1 MSLLARYKTSSGR
14 DPPRLVNWGR
24 DMSYVRETE
33 PVFTEQASQ
42 REDKPFRRGATE
54 LGNELKPIYVSV
66 SSAHKPG
73 KTVSRQ

>member
-1 MSLLARYKTSSGR
+1 
-14 DPPRLVNWGR
+14 
-24 DMSYVRETE
+24 MSYVRETE